1 MKPNRTTS
9 VAATLAIGM
18 VALSGCAHRWE
29 RPVGADGTYCY
40 VLSKARNG
48 VCTVQSVP
56 SIEADQ
62 RAKLFHPD
70 DQAFTLYVVR
80 HRWADASKRVPVTID
95 AGSELITVPE
105 SMIRVRLSPGSH
117 RVSMAWEGQQKVET
131 VEGRAGEVRFIQ
143 LAISAWSWGSSG
155 EWDVSNEQDAR
166 ARALK
171 SRLVADV
178 DTR

>member
-1 MKPNRTTS
+1 MKVHRS
-9 VAATLAIGM
+9 AFLAACLAIAM

-29 RPVGADGTYCY
+29 RPVRDDGTYCY
-40 VLSKARNG
+40 VLGKARNG
-48 VCTVQSVP
+48 VCTVQPVP

-62 RAKLFHPD
+62 RAKLFQPD

-80 HRWADASKRVPVTID
+80 HRWADASKPVPVTID
-95 AGSELITVPE
+95 NAAELMTVPE
-105 SMIRVRLSPGSH
+105 SMIRVQLSPGSH
-117 RVSMAWEGQQKVET
+117 RVSMAWEGQSKVET

-143 LAISAWSWGSSG
+143 LAISAWSWGSTG
-155 EWDVSNEQDAR
+155 KWDVSSGEDAR

-178 DTR
+178 DLR

>member
-1 MKPNRTTS
+1 MKIHRRAS
-9 VAATLAIGM
+9 VAAGLAIGM

-29 RPVGADGTYCY
+29 RPVRADGTYCY
-40 VLSKARNG
+40 VLGKARNG

-56 SIEADQ
+56 PIEADQ
-62 RAKLFHPD
+62 RAKLFQPD

-80 HRWADASKRVPVTID
+80 HRWADASKRVPVKID
-95 AGSELITVPE
+95 TAAELMTVPE

-117 RVSMAWEGQQKVET
+117 RVSMAWEGQSKVET

-143 LAISAWSWGSSG
+143 LAISAWSWGSTG
-155 EWDVSNEQDAR
+155 EWDVSNGEDAR

-178 DTR
+178 DLR